1 MDFRN
6 DCFSLKVNIQKFSAP
21 RLPTDLTETKYHL
34 RRWKNYTRELDMIV
48 VAVAII
54 EQNRNP

>member
-1 MDFRN
+1 MIILGPM
-6 DCFSLKVNIQKFSAP
+6 SILTS
-21 RLPTDLTETKYHL
+21 DLTETKYHL

-54 EQNRNP
+54 EQNHNPGQSRIMMGS